1 MKKFFILFI
10 SLLNFH
16 NAQTNSNVFTDAGD
30 AAKLVIAKQKLY
42 GGQTIAALNAFRD
55 IEKRNSENST
65 IKFYIGY
72 SYYLLLQFDKSM
84 ESLEKAVQLNKSLKP
99 ETHLLLGKI
108 YLKKEEVDKA
118 EKEFLTFKNSDKS
131 SREIDENVDVLIQ
144 HCKNARDYIQKPI
157 SVQISNMGADINSKY
172 DDKNPCITANGRQ
185 LVFTTRR
192 PETTNSPM
200 DEEGDGR
207 YFEDIYSSSMDSI
220 GNFLKAA
227 SIGNQ
232 INTLAHDA
240 CTSISPDGT
249 QLFVYKNDVNNKDS
263 RGGAV
268 FTSKYQNGKWKAPS
282 PLPKPI
288 NSSYWEGG
296 ACLSPDGSK
305 LFFTSERKGG
315 FGGSDIWM
323 VERIGKKNWGSP
335 VNLGSTVNTQFD
347 EAGMFLAPD
356 GKTLFFCSNNPNSMG
371 GYDIFKTVYEN
382 NTWSAPKN
390 LGYPINTP
398 AKEGQLTLSAD
409 AKFAYLSSDR
419 KGGYGESDLYRVDLK
434 ELAILEKDGI
444 KRNDNNLSI
453 FKGVIREGNNSNGL
467 MEVEIIVKDNS
478 NGVLATSTT
487 GESGEFFF
495 TLRGGDYTI
504 QLKKKGYKEST
515 EKINLGVSKDEI
527 ITLEREFL
535 MAK

>member
-1 MKKFFILFI
+1 MKKFFIFFI
-10 SLLNFH
+10 VVVHFM
-16 NAQTNSNVFTDAGD
+16 NAQTNGNIFTDAGD

-42 GGQTIAALNAFRD
+42 GGQTIAALNMFRD

-65 IKFYIGY
+65 IKFYVGY
-72 SYYLLLQFDKSM
+72 SYFLLFQFDKSQ
-84 ESLEKAVQLNKSLKP
+84 EALEKAVQLNKSLMP

-108 YLKKEEVDKA
+108 YLKNEEIDKA
-118 EKEFLTFKNSDKS
+118 EREFMSFKNSNRAV
-131 SREIDENVDVLIQ
+131 REMDENVDLLIQ
-144 HCKNARDYIQKPI
+144 HCKNAKDFMLKPI
-157 SVQISNMGADINSKY
+157 GVEVFNMGADINSKY
-172 DDKNPCITANGRQ
+172 DDKNPCVTADGKQ

-207 YFEDIYSSSMDSI
+207 YFENIYSSSKDSI
-220 GNFLKAA
+220 GNFRGAV

-240 CTSISPDGT
+240 CTSISPDGS
-249 QLFVYKNDVNNKDS
+249 QLFIYKNDLNSKDS

-268 FTSKYQNGKWKAPS
+268 FTSKYQNGKWKAPL
-282 PLPKPI
+282 PMPKPI

-296 ACLSPDGSK
+296 ACVSSDGSK

-323 VERIGKKNWGSP
+323 VERVGKKNWGAP
-335 VNLGSTVNTQFD
+335 VNLGSTVNTEYD

-356 GKTLFFCSNNPNSMG
+356 GKTLFFCSNGPKSMG

-382 NTWSAPKN
+382 NSWSTPIN

-398 AKEGQLTLSAD
+398 AKEGQLSLSAD

-419 KGGYGESDLYRVDLK
+419 KGGYGESDLYKINLK
-434 ELAILEKDGI
+434 ELGILEKDGV

-453 FKGVIREGNNSNGL
+453 FKGLVKETNDSNGL
-467 MEVEIIVKDNS
+467 IDVEITIKDIS
-478 NGVLATSTT
+478 NNVVASAST
-487 GESGEFFF
+487 GETGEFFF
-495 TLRGGDYTI
+495 TLKGGEYSI
-504 QLKKKGYKEST
+504 SLKKKGFKEIV
-515 EKINLGVSKDEI
+515 EKIIIGDSKNET
-527 ITLEREFL
+527 ITLDRQFL
-535 MAK
+535 LLK